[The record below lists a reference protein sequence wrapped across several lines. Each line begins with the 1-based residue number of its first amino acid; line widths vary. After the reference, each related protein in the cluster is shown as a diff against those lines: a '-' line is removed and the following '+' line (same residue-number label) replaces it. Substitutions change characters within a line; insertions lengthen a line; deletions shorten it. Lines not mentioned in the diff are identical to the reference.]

1 MENNRFFPEIHG
13 KFGFGCM
20 RLPMKG
26 EEVDLEQF
34 SSMVDHFLQQVI
46 EPLLEE
52 NAELIGE
59 QQELKV

>member
-34 SSMVDHFLQQVI
+34 SSMVDHFLQQGFKNISV
-46 EPLLEE
+46 
-52 NAELIGE
+52 G
-59 QQELKV
+59 K